1 MQSRK
6 ISIIIPAHNEQR
18 LITTTLQHALSD
30 GALTECYIVVVANGC
45 TDNTVSN
52 VNAFIHEQASALQSK
67 QIIIEVLDVEKASK
81 TNAINIGISHAPAG
95 VAVLLDADINIGG
108 QHLLNLVNCL
118 SEKVLAASPKLI
130 YDTSQSSR
138 LVKWYY
144 AIAAA
149 SPYNKAHRISN
160 VIALTEKAQ
169 KKIGNLPNVIADDE
183 YIRRCFHH
191 SEYQV
196 ITEASF
202 TFICPKDV
210 FNLLN
215 VLTRVERGNLQLQKL
230 NVKDHSDVQGL
241 SAPFTFSVHYIT
253 FVVCKIIAKYRA
265 KWQFFIG
272 KINQWE
278 RDESNR

>member
-6 ISIIIPAHNEQR
+6 ISIIIPAHNEQL
-18 LITTTLQHALSD
+18 LITKTLNFILKD
-30 GALTECYIVVVANGC
+30 GVVTECNIIVVANGC
-45 TDNTVSN
+45 HDNTVNN

-81 TNAINIGISHAPAG
+81 TNAINIGLSHAPAG
-95 VAVLLDADINIGG
+95 VKVLLDADINISG

-118 SEKVLAASPKLI
+118 SEKVLAVSPKLN

-149 SPYNKAHRISN
+149 SLYNQAHRISN
-160 VIALTEKAQ
+160 VIALTEVAQ
-169 KKIGNLPNVIADDE
+169 QKMGNLPNVIADDE
-183 YIRRCFHH
+183 YIRRRFHH

-196 ITEASF
+196 IKTACF
-202 TFICPKDV
+202 TFKCPKDI

-215 VLTRVERGNLQLQKL
+215 VLTRVERGNLQLRKL
-230 NVKDHSDVQGL
+230 NVEDHSDVQGL
-241 SAPFTFSVHYIT
+241 STPFTFSIRYVT
-253 FVVCKIIAKYRA
+253 FATCKVIAKYRA